1 MVVSSSKVTK
11 EVGASFGYVP
21 RNCLK
26 ETKIKSIIAAHTFVE
41 FFLTTTTTKSKIQE
55 VQNVYDSS
63 SL

>member
-41 FFLTTTTTKSKIQE
+41 FFLTTTKSKIQE

>member
-41 FFLTTTTTKSKIQE
+41 FF
-55 VQNVYDSS
+55 
-63 SL
+63 

>member
-26 ETKIKSIIAAHTFVE
+26 ETKIKSIITAHTFVE
-41 FFLTTTTTKSKIQE
+41 FFLTTTKSKIQE
-55 VQNVYDSS
+55 VQNVYDSF

>member
-41 FFLTTTTTKSKIQE
+41 LFLTTTKNKIQE

>member
-41 FFLTTTTTKSKIQE
+41 FFLTTTTKSKIQE

>member
-21 RNCLK
+21 KNCLK

-41 FFLTTTTTKSKIQE
+41 FFFNNNNNKKQNTRSSKC
-55 VQNVYDSS
+55 
-63 SL
+63 L